1 MRSLKTLKAQIA
13 ISAFVATVGI
23 ILMVAKIYW
32 DSEPG
37 AIPLALVLLGTGW
50 FSFTRVRLRS
60 HRNLSAQANGR
71 SD

>member
-1 MRSLKTLKAQIA
+1 MQTLKTLKAQVAIA
-13 ISAFVATVGI
+13 ALVAIVGI

-50 FSFTRVRLRS
+50 FSFARVRIRS
-60 HRNLSAQANGR
+60 LRNLSTQAHTR
-71 SD
+71 SS